1 MFSSNDDKQQ
11 ISTKHVPV
19 KKKKRCFLDIS
30 RLRTHSLD
38 NLEFGYEREETG
50 KGGKLKLRLLGPRV
64 QSRW

>member
-19 KKKKRCFLDIS
+19 KKKRCFLDIS

>member
-19 KKKKRCFLDIS
+19 KKKTMFLDIS